1 MSANKSPISGRIP
14 LVGVWTLHVLLL
26 TAGAV
31 WAVDRWQTL
40 QDMRRLP
47 ELRNDPIRIGPLY
60 DRPEIVSDE
69 QLRAVLEKLKPR
81 FRHAKPKIN
90 FVDHALRC
98 WGVEAVFDDPDA
110 LSGVELRELLV
121 DHRQFELAWGKS
133 EPPFLST
140 GPAGV
145 RVRTRDGNA
154 TASHVD
160 HTLACLAEV
169 GTPLD
174 YPVRTPSGETRLR
187 AILMQSM
194 HDFSLNQVEYEW
206 SALAYALY
214 LPPNDHFFT
223 TEGQK
228 VSFDLLAERIMRQRL
243 SQGVCRGNHRL
254 HALVV
259 LLRVNDQ
266 HRILS
271 PDVRKQVIGYLQDVT
286 RRFVENQ
293 HPDGFWDNAW
303 PGSERDGAAPS
314 ADSTLTPLTSRLLV
328 TGHVLEWWALA
339 PTEILPADDVLIKA
353 AQWLCRTIDDLSP
366 NQIVANYTFLSHAG
380 HALSLWRHR
389 SPAECLAL
397 HRDEDTREALPRR

>member
-1 MSANKSPISGRIP
+1 MTRLR
-14 LVGVWTLHVLLL
+14 LVGVWALHALLL
-26 TAGAV
+26 TAGVV
-31 WAVDRWQTL
+31 WATDRWQTL
-40 QDMRRLP
+40 QDTRQLP
-47 ELRNDPIRIGPLY
+47 ELRNDPIQISPLY

-69 QLRAVLEKLKPR
+69 QLVAVLEKLKPT
-81 FRHAKPKIN
+81 FRHTKPKIN

-133 EPPFLST
+133 ETPFLSG

-174 YPVRTPSGETRLR
+174 YPIRTPTGETQMR
-187 AILMQSM
+187 AILTQSM
-194 HDFSLNQVEYEW
+194 RDFSLNQIEYEW
-206 SALAYALY
+206 SALTYALY
-214 LPPNDHFFT
+214 LPPHDHFFS

-259 LLRVNDQ
+259 LLRVDDQ
-266 HRILS
+266 YRILS
-271 PDVRKQVIGYLQDVT
+271 PDSRQQVIGYLQDVT

-293 HPDGFWDNAW
+293 HPDGYWDSVW
-303 PGSERDGAAPS
+303 SGVEWDGAARS
-314 ADSTLTPLTSRLLV
+314 IDSTLTPLTSRLLV

-339 PTEILPADDVLIKA
+339 PPEILPPDEVLVKA
-353 AQWLCRTIDDLSP
+353 GQWLCRSIGDLSDS
-366 NQIVANYTFLSHAG
+366 QVVRNYTFLSHAG

-389 SPAECLAL
+389 SPAESLAL
-397 HRDEDTREALPRR
+397 HRHEKTREALPRR